1 MKILVVD
8 DSPEVTEAVSL
19 CFELRWPHS
28 NVFSALT
35 GSKGIEMVESETPDL
50 LILDIGLPDMDGFE
64 VCRQVRSFSEV
75 PIIML
80 TVRDRDVDV
89 ARGLE
94 LGADDYIT
102 KPFSHIEFLA
112 RVQAVLRR
120 AQTLPSGSGEPP
132 FQSGELWMDFNSR
145 EVRVKG
151 DLIKLTPTEYSL
163 LYHLVKNAG
172 RVLTHRTLLAKVWGP
187 EYVDA
192 TNYLKVHIQH
202 LRQKLGDTAAS
213 PRYITTEHGVG
224 YRFFK
229 VNSERAIL

>member
-1 MKILVVD
+1 MKVLVID
-8 DSPEVTEAVSL
+8 DSPEVTEAVAL

-28 NVFSALT
+28 TIVSALT
-35 GSKGIEMVESETPDL
+35 GNKGVDLVEAESPDIV
-50 LILDIGLPDMDGFE
+50 ILDIGLPDIDGFE
-64 VCRQVRSFSEV
+64 ACRQIRSFSET

-102 KPFSHIEFLA
+102 KPFSHIELLA

-120 AQTLPSGSGEPP
+120 AQMLPSGAGEPP
-132 FQSGELWMDFNSR
+132 FLAGDMWIDFNSR
-145 EVRVKG
+145 EVKVKG
-151 DLIKLTPTEYSL
+151 EAIKLTPTEYSL

-172 RVLTHRTLLAKVWGP
+172 RVLTHRTILAKVWGP
-187 EYVDA
+187 EYTDA

-202 LRQKLGDTAAS
+202 LRQKLGDDANS
-213 PRYITTEHGVG
+213 PHYVLTEHGVG
-224 YRFFK
+224 YRFLK
-229 VNSERAIL
+229 PNTG

>member
-1 MKILVVD
+1 MKVLVID
-8 DSPEVTEAVSL
+8 DSPEVTEAVAL

-28 NVFSALT
+28 TIVSALT
-35 GSKGIEMVESETPDL
+35 GNKGVDLVEAESPDMV
-50 LILDIGLPDMDGFE
+50 ILDIGLPDIDGFE
-64 VCRQVRSFSEV
+64 ACRQIRSFSET

-80 TVRDRDVDV
+80 TVRNRDVDV

-102 KPFSHIEFLA
+102 KPFSHIELLA

-120 AQTLPSGSGEPP
+120 AQTLPSGSGAPP

-151 DLIKLTPTEYSL
+151 ELVKLTPTEYSL

-172 RVLTHRTLLAKVWGP
+172 RVMTHRALLVKVWGQ
-187 EYVDA
+187 EYVEA
-192 TNYLKVHIQH
+192 TDCLRVHIQH
-202 LRQKLGDTAAS
+202 LRHKLGDTS
-213 PRYITTEHGVG
+213 PFRRYISTEHGIG
-224 YRFFK
+224 
-229 VNSERAIL
+229 

>member
-1 MKILVVD
+1 MKVLVID
-8 DSPEVTEAVSL
+8 DSPEVTEAVAL

-28 NVFSALT
+28 TIVSALT
-35 GSKGIEMVESETPDL
+35 GNKGVDLVEAESPDIV
-50 LILDIGLPDMDGFE
+50 ILDVGLPDIDGFE
-64 VCRQVRSFSEV
+64 ACRQIRSFSET

-102 KPFSHIEFLA
+102 KPFSHIELLA

-120 AQTLPSGSGEPP
+120 AQMLPSGSGEPP
-132 FQSGELWMDFNSR
+132 FVAGDMWIDFNSR
-145 EVRVKG
+145 EVKVNG
-151 DLIKLTPTEYSL
+151 EAVKLTPTEYSL

-187 EYVDA
+187 EYTDA

-202 LRQKLGDTAAS
+202 LRQKLGDDANF
-213 PRYITTEHGVG
+213 PRYVLTEHGVG
-224 YRFFK
+224 YRFMK
-229 VNSERAIL
+229 ANTG